1 MPVRGLL
8 VGVILLALLGGGV
21 YWSER
26 SKEADEAKEAEGGSA
41 RLVRMKDEEVRK
53 IEIRRTD
60 NPPIVLERDKSD
72 KWQMSAPQNW
82 RVDEEAVNGLA
93 SAYANL
99 SYDRVIDEKGADL
112 AGYGLST
119 PSVQVVVTAKDGKS
133 RTLLLGE
140 ETPTG
145 TGTYA
150 KFEGDPKVFTIATNT
165 KVSLDKTQQDLRDKR
180 LLVFDTSKL
189 TRVELASRAGAIEFG
204 RNAHNEWQIV
214 RPKPQRADNSQ
225 VEELVRKLSDARM
238 EAAIPADEAARFA
251 SSFPFSSRVGT
262 ATLTDGSGGTQSL
275 EIRKRGEDYL
285 AKSTAVDGVF
295 KVPAELGEALN
306 KGLDDFR
313 NKKLF
318 DFGFNDPSKVE
329 AKAGDTTYVFTKSGE
344 NWTNASG
351 KQVDATSVQS
361 LIDKLRDL
369 AAIKI
374 QEYGFATPVVEAAV
388 TSEGGQRNERVLIS
402 KTRDRYFAIRQ
413 GEPTVYELDANA
425 VDEIQRAAADVK
437 EPPPP
442 APPTPPAKK

>member
-8 VGVILLALLGGGV
+8 VGVVLLALLGGGV

-26 SKEADEAKEAEGGSA
+26 SKEAEESKEAEGGAA
-41 RLVRMKDEEVRK
+41 RLVRMKDEEIRT

-60 NPPIVLERDKSD
+60 NPAIILERDKSN
-72 KWQMSAPQNW
+72 KWQMSAPEKW
-82 RVDEEAVNGLA
+82 RVDEDAVNGLA

-112 AGYGLST
+112 ASYGLST
-119 PSVQVVVTAKDGKS
+119 PRVEVVVTGKDGKS
-133 RTLLLGE
+133 RKLLLGE

-180 LLVFDTSKL
+180 LLVFDASKL
-189 TRVELASRAGAIEFG
+189 ARVELAGRAGTLEFG

-214 RPKPQRADNSQ
+214 KPKPQRSDNSQ

-238 EAAIPADEAARFA
+238 ESSIPEDEAARFA
-251 SSFPFSSRVGT
+251 SSFPFSSRIGT
-262 ATLTDGSGGTQSL
+262 ATITDASGETQTL

-285 AKSTAVDGVF
+285 AKSSAVDGVF
-295 KVPAELGEALN
+295 KVPADLGEALN
-306 KGLDDFR
+306 KGVDEFR

-318 DFGFNDPSKVE
+318 DFGFNDPNKVE
-329 AKAGDTTYVFTKSGE
+329 VKAGDTTYVFTKSGE

-369 AAIKI
+369 TAIKFPDF
-374 QEYGFATPVVEAAV
+374 GFTTPVVEAAV
-388 TSEGGQRNERVLIS
+388 TSEGGKRNERVLIS

-413 GEPTVYELDANA
+413 GEPSIYEVDAKA
-425 VDEIQRAAADVK
+425 VDELQRAAADVK

-442 APPTPPAKK
+442 PKK